1 MKERKMKLVKTQNI
15 NSSDNLNTQVAML
28 DRLIK
33 RPPETSRIVEFSPE
47 LAEHILTN
55 LNYKN
60 RPRKSGKIIQYAN
73 DMLANKWLLTGETIA
88 FGTDGLLKDGQNR
101 LAACVRANTS
111 FTTHVMFGI
120 DPAAFS
126 VMDTGANRSHNDI
139 LAIMGVPNY
148 GKVGSSIKLFM
159 SWKAGKTNTG
169 LVKITN
175 EELREYY
182 VNQVDE
188 QAIQRAVKASESVW
202 GTTGYPVSTLGALY
216 YWAFTKGEEEK
227 IIEFYEKLRDGYGRA
242 KSPQKV
248 LMKYVNEM
256 RNDRYRKITSHDY
269 SVMLA
274 RAWYNYKNGKSSIKA
289 DVVVHID
296 DKMPAI

>member
-1 MKERKMKLVKTQNI
+1 MKLVKTQNI
-15 NSSDNLNTQVAML
+15 NSSETLETQVALL

-33 RPPETSRIVEFSPE
+33 RPPETSRIVEFGPE
-47 LAEHILTN
+47 LAEYILTN

-73 DMLANKWLLTGETIA
+73 DMLADKWLLTGETIA

-148 GKVGSSIKLFM
+148 GKVGSSIKLYM

-182 VNQVDE
+182 VNEVDE

-202 GTTGYPVSTLGALY
+202 NTTGYPVSTLGALY
-216 YWAFTKGEEEK
+216 YWAVNKGEEEK
-227 IIEFYEKLRDGYGRA
+227 VIEFYEKLRDGYGRA

-289 DVVVHID
+289 DVIVHID
-296 DKMPAI
+296 DKMPSI

>member
-1 MKERKMKLVKTQNI
+1 MKLVKSQNI
-15 NSSDNLNTQVAML
+15 NSSETLEAQVGLL
-28 DRLIK
+28 DYLIK
-33 RPPETSRIVEFSPE
+33 NPPETSRIVEFGPD
-47 LAEHILTN
+47 LAEYILTN
-55 LNYKN
+55 LNHKN
-60 RPRKSGKIIQYAN
+60 RPRKSTKIIQYAN
-73 DMLANKWLLTGETIA
+73 DMSAEKWLLTGETIA
-88 FGTDGLLKDGQNR
+88 FGSDGLLKDGQNR
-101 LAACVRANTS
+101 LAACIRANTP
-111 FTTHVMFGI
+111 FKTHVMFGI

-148 GKVGSSIKLFM
+148 GKVGSSIKLYM
-159 SWKAGKTNTG
+159 SWKAGKTDTG
-169 LVKITN
+169 KFKITN
-175 EELREYY
+175 EDLREYY
-182 VNQVDE
+182 VNKVDE
-188 QAIQRAVKASESVW
+188 EAIQRAVKVSESVW
-202 GTTGYPVSTLGALY
+202 STTGYPLSTLGALY
-216 YWAFTKGEEEK
+216 YWAVTKGEEEK

-269 SVMLA
+269 SVMLG

-289 DVVVHID
+289 DVIVHID